1 MKVLECSSKGDK
13 RLSAFYAKINL
24 FGNYN
29 SIENHYQ
36 LSKRIGNFV
45 PKTWRDMKGKKPTHI
60 CINGKDYPLKYTIA
74 FYELM

>member
-36 LSKRIGNFV
+36 LSKRIGNFC
-45 PKTWRDMKGKKPTHI
+45 T
-60 CINGKDYPLKYTIA
+60 
-74 FYELM
+74 